1 VTWALLRSAT
11 TRRLRSKHLLRKA
24 VSGIGAPKK
33 TKAGHLT
40 TDTDIASLEG
50 CCRQMAMEPYLNPF
64 WQGLYAFNDG
74 SSLEACPFPRQSD
87 AARFW
92 YEGFALAHALV
103 YGRGRKSLR

>member
-1 VTWALLRSAT
+1 
-11 TRRLRSKHLLRKA
+11 
-24 VSGIGAPKK
+24 
-33 TKAGHLT
+33 
-40 TDTDIASLEG
+40 
-50 CCRQMAMEPYLNPF
+50 MEPYLNPF

-92 YEGFALAHALV
+92 YEGFALAHAFV